1 MCIIYLKET
10 TMKQLSLATCL
21 LALACLSSVGAQAQ
35 TLSDLK
41 IEPAAPKVGEQVKIT
56 LEFTNADTPN
66 CGMKIVMGDGR
77 TEAARINQVKDLPY
91 VLTHTYTK
99 PGNYTVIAEP
109 KRSGSSLKCSGK
121 DINKAI
127 TVAAVVAPVAAAP
140 APAAAASAATVAAAK
155 PASVCPAGWTLTKAG
170 VNQKTKAF
178 SCFAKADT
186 KIPEPKVS
194 CPSDLTYY
202 ENSKKGQLGCRV

>member
-1 MCIIYLKET
+1 
-10 TMKQLSLATCL
+10 MKKLSLAACL
-21 LALACLSSVGAQAQ
+21 LALTSLASVGAQAQ
-35 TLSDLK
+35 TLSGLK
-41 IEPAAPKVGEQVKIT
+41 VEPASPKVGEQVKIT

-109 KRSGSSLKCSGK
+109 KHSGSSLKCSGK
-121 DINKAI
+121 NINKAI
-127 TVAAVVAPVAAAP
+127 TVAAVAAPVAAAP
-140 APAAAASAATVAAAK
+140 APAAAPAAGASAAAAK

-170 VNQKTKAF
+170 VNKKTQAF

-194 CPSDLTYY
+194 CPGDLTYY